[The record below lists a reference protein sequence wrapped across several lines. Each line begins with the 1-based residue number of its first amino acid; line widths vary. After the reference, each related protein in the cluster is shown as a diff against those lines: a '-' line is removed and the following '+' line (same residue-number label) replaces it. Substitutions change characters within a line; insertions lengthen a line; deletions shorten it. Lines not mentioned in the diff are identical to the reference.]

1 MPLTFIT
8 EQNNKGAQQLKL
20 LGAFCSFKP
29 RLFCYHTR
37 SFYNLVSPS
46 YAPIASV

>member
-20 LGAFCSFKP
+20 LGAF
-29 RLFCYHTR
+29 LFIQAT
-37 SFYNLVSPS
+37 LILLS
-46 YAPIASV
+46 YALFL